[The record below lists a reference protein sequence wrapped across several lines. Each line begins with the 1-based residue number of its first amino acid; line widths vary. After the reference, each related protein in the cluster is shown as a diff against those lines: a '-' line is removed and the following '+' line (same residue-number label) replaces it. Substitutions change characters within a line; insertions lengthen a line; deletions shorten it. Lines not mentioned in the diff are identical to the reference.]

1 MKYYLNLL
9 VLTLKI
15 INMKKV
21 LFLLGIG
28 SVLLTSCTSVHNV
41 MREPNTR
48 LELTK
53 SDFNLSDQVSATAS
67 TTRIIGIDFKRI
79 FTKKTGAIDGPNRIS
94 ISSIPVIGNLLVDKT
109 ANYALYELMQKNPNY
124 DVVLYPQ
131 YETKVVRPFL
141 GIGLIYNKSTVKTTA
156 RLGQLKK

>member
-1 MKYYLNLL
+1 MKTKFLLL
-9 VLTLKI
+9 VAI
-15 INMKKV
+15 VIMA
-21 LFLLGIG
+21 
-28 SVLLTSCTSVHNV
+28 SSCSSVHTS

-53 SDFNLSDQVSATAS
+53 NDFNLSDQVSATAS

-79 FTKKTGAIDGPNRIS
+79 FTKKTGSVTKDGESNNINF
-94 ISSIPVIGNLLVDKT
+94 SSIPVIGNYFSRDKT
-109 ANYALYELMQKNPNY
+109 SSYSLYELMKKNPNY

-131 YETKVVRPFL
+131 FETKVNRPFL
-141 GIGLIYNKSTVKTTA
+141 GLGFIYKKSTVKTTA